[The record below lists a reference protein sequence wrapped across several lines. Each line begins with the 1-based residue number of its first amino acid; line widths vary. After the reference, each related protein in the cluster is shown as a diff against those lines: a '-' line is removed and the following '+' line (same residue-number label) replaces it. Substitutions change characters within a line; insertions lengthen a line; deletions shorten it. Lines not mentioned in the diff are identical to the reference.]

1 MTEPKAGRPRHQPTP
16 QLCATVETF
25 SAFGIPHEDIA
36 RVIGIT
42 APTLRQHYR
51 EELDLGAI
59 KANAKVAQNLF
70 TIACKPTREGLD
82 AAKFWLRVRAGWSE
96 YSPAVPRPGIHDEES
111 TPLGKKELANRDAQT
126 AEQGTKWHKLVN

>member
-1 MTEPKAGRPRHQPTP
+1 MTLDKGGRPPHEPTP
-16 QLCATVETF
+16 QSRSMVETF

-42 APTLRQHYR
+42 APTLRLHYR
-51 EELDLGAI
+51 EELDLGSI

-96 YSPAVPRPGIHDEES
+96 YSPPPPIEREEK
-111 TPLGKKELANRDAQT
+111 LGKKEIADRDAQT
-126 AEQGTKWHKLVN
+126 AEEGTSWSNLLKH

>member
-1 MTEPKAGRPRHQPTP
+1 MAKASGGRPPHEPTP
-16 QLCATVETF
+16 QTRAMVETF
-25 SAFGIPHEDIA
+25 SAFGIPQDDIA

-42 APTLRQHYR
+42 PPTLREHYR
-51 EELDLGAI
+51 EEIDLGLI

-96 YSPAVPRPGIHDEES
+96 YSPPPAPDRDREE
-111 TPLGKKELANRDAQT
+111 PLGKKEAANREAQT
-126 AEQGTKWHKLVN
+126 AEEGTSWADLVRH